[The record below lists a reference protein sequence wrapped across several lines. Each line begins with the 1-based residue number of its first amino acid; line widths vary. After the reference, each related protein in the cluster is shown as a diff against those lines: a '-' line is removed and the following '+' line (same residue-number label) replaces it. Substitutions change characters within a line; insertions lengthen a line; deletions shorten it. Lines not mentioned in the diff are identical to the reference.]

1 MLTATQAA
9 RQIND
14 NFICNDIEECRLLLL
29 LLLLLL
35 LVVVVVVAKLELGD
49 IGGRRGLLTSANGSS
64 SSAVGSGWNRTFD

>member
-35 LVVVVVVAKLELGD
+35 LVVVVAKLELGD